1 MDSLTKHRTRQI
13 TPENARIFKQEAKIW
28 YESGMIPEELYLK
41 IMSKSYCKI
50 KQIELE

>member
-1 MDSLTKHRTRQI
+1 MSSYIEHRTRQI
-13 TPENARIFKQEAKIW
+13 TPENARIFKAEAKIW
-28 YESGMIPEELYLK
+28 YESGIIPEELYLK